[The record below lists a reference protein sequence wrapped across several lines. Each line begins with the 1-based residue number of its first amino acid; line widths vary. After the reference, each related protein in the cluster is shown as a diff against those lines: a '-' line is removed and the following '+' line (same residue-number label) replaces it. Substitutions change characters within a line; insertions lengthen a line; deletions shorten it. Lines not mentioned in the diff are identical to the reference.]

1 MVAGLPVIKSEGKI
15 ATEMNGGFSFERIA
29 TDGVTGARVGR
40 ANTAHGSFETPA
52 FMPVGTQGTVKG
64 LTQQMLEDAG
74 AAIILGNTYHLY
86 LRPGHPTINQ
96 LGGLHKFM
104 SWGRPI
110 LTDSG
115 GFQVFSLSSLRK
127 LTDEGV
133 QFQSHIDGSTH
144 LLSPEKSMEIQA
156 ALGSD
161 IVMAFDEC
169 TPFPATRD
177 EALHSLEMTNRWA
190 CRSRQHLAVLHDDIS
205 AAEKTGIKIVNPV
218 QALFGINQ
226 GSIFLDLR
234 EQSLDALIEIGFDGY
249 AIGGLSVGEEKSA
262 MFDVVGHI
270 APRMPDD
277 KPRYLMG
284 VGTPEDIIEAVAL
297 GVDMFDC
304 VMPTRNARNGQLFT
318 SRGKLNIKNSRYRD
332 DSTQIDEACRCAVCA
347 RYSRAYLRH
356 LYMSGEIL
364 GSVLSSLHNV
374 SFYLDMMGSIR
385 QSITLGTFNEFR
397 DSFLSGLARGQD

>member
-1 MVAGLPVIKSEGKI
+1 MRAIEHAGKI

-29 TDGVTGARVGR
+29 TDGVTGARAGR
-40 ANTAHGSFETPA
+40 ANTAHGSFDTPA

-64 LTQQMLEDAG
+64 LTQPMLEEAG
-74 AAIILGNTYHLY
+74 ASIILGNTYHLY
-86 LRPGHPTINQ
+86 LRPGHATINQ

-104 SWGRPI
+104 SWERPI

-115 GFQVFSLSSLRK
+115 GFQVFSLNSLRK
-127 LTDEGV
+127 MNEDGV
-133 QFQSHIDGSTH
+133 EFQSHIDGAMHFLT
-144 LLSPEKSMEIQA
+144 PEKSMDIQA

-169 TPFPATRD
+169 TPFPAARD
-177 EALHSLEMTNRWA
+177 EAAESLQLTTRWALRSKQRLLELHSNPE
-190 CRSRQHLAVLHDDIS
+190 
-205 AAEKTGIKIVNPV
+205 AADQTGIRIVNQT
-218 QALFGINQ
+218 QALFGIIQ
-226 GSIFLDLR
+226 GSTFLDLR
-234 EQSLDALIEIGFDGY
+234 EQSLARLIEIGFDGY
-249 AIGGLSVGEEKSA
+249 AIGGLSVGEEKPA
-262 MFDVVGHI
+262 MFEVVSHI
-270 APRMPDD
+270 APMMPED

-318 SRGKLNIKNSRYRD
+318 SRGKLNIKNSRHRD
-332 DSTQIDEACRCAVCA
+332 DSAPIDEACRCAVCA